1 MKKRTLLLGGAGLVA
16 MGAVGVIAWRESS
29 LRAPQANRAA
39 SQAAFVPTPPDVEAF
54 FAARLPDVQGH
65 DTPLDAFRGEPLL
78 INFWATWCPPCVAE
92 MPDLEALSKSF
103 NNVQFVGI
111 AIDTDANVKKF
122 LQKIPVSYPILVA
135 GHSGIDLV
143 RAMGNSTGG
152 LPYTVLISPDGRV
165 HDQILGQV
173 KPEALRQ
180 QLVQLLAGSRR

>member
-1 MKKRTLLLGGAGLVA
+1 MNKSKLLAFAAIAILSTSIGIYFGAKRFNPAPAEDGAVSALFQSSLPDTQNQQRSFSEWKGKTLLV
-16 MGAVGVIAWRESS
+16 
-29 LRAPQANRAA
+29 
-39 SQAAFVPTPPDVEAF
+39 
-54 FAARLPDVQGH
+54 
-65 DTPLDAFRGEPLL
+65 
-78 INFWATWCPPCVAE
+78 NFWATWCPPCVAE

-152 LPYTVLISPDGRV
+152 LPYTVLINPDGRV

-173 KPEALRQ
+173 KADALGR

>member
-1 MKKRTLLLGGAGLVA
+1 MKRRTLLLGGAGLVA

-39 SQAAFVPTPPDVEAF
+39 SQAAFVPTPPDVEAL
-54 FAARLPDVQGH
+54 FAARLPDVHGR

-92 MPDLEALSKSF
+92 MPDLEVLSKSF

-111 AIDTDANVKKF
+111 AIDTEVNVKKF
-122 LQKIPVSYPILVA
+122 LQKIPVSYPILVS

-143 RAMGNSTGG
+143 RAMGNSAGG
-152 LPYTVLISPDGRV
+152 LPYTVLINPDGRV

-173 KPEALRQ
+173 KAEALGQ
-180 QLVQLLAGSRR
+180 QLVQLLAVSRR